1 MHIADV
7 YMESMSERIHIVL
20 DPDDKARYRA
30 QAERE
35 GKSLAAWLREAA
47 EDRLRAARKARSLRS
62 REALAAFFDACDERE
77 IDREP
82 DWTEHRDA
90 IQRSKVCGLDVT

>member
-1 MHIADV
+1 
-7 YMESMSERIHIVL
+7 MSTRIHIVL

-47 EDRLRAARKARSLRS
+47 EDRLRGAREEQSLRS
-62 REALAAFFDACDERE
+62 SDALADFFAACDERE
-77 IDREP
+77 LDQEP
-82 DWTEHRDA
+82 DWAEHRDA
-90 IQRSKVCGLDVT
+90 IERSRVRGLDVT